1 MHGKFCSFKL
11 NFVICYFLTS
21 VDSQLSCGSVLLQL
35 PSDHSAEN
43 ILPASEAIPET
54 TIMVS
59 EMLSSFLHFLSITIP
74 TQKTNALVKHRFQVD
89 F

>member
-1 MHGKFCSFKL
+1 MRGKFCSLKL

-43 ILPASEAIPET
+43 VLPAIPET

-59 EMLSSFLHFLSITIP
+59 ETLSSLLNFLSITIP
-74 TQKTNALVKHRFQVD
+74 TQKTNALAKHRFLVD